1 LPAGDLDLVNQARQ
15 GDAGAF
21 HALVDR
27 HAKALFG
34 LAYTL
39 LGNTADAED
48 VLQETLLGAY
58 KQIAQFE
65 GRSSV
70 KTWLTK
76 ILVRQVSKVYRSRR
90 VRRAESLADAEQ
102 QNAEPAAP
110 RTGSV
115 NVDRQVDV
123 HAMLKTLSEEHREVL
138 VLRELQGLSY
148 DEIADA
154 LAIPQGTVESRLHR
168 ARQQLKQRF
177 AGYMTDE

>member
-1 LPAGDLDLVNQARQ
+1 MPAGDLDLLNRARQ

-27 HAKALFG
+27 HAKTLFG
-34 LAYTL
+34 LAYSL

-58 KQIAQFE
+58 KHIGQFQ
-65 GRSSV
+65 GRASV

-90 VRRAESLADAEQ
+90 VRRAESLADAEE
-102 QNAEPAAP
+102 QNLDPPSP
-110 RTGSV
+110 RGGSV
-115 NVDRQVDV
+115 NVDRRVDV
-123 HAMLKTLSEEHREVL
+123 QAMLQTLSEEHREIVA
-138 VLRELQGLSY
+138 LRELQGLSY
-148 DEIADA
+148 DEIAEV

-168 ARQQLKQRF
+168 ARQQLKARF
-177 AGYMTDE
+177 AGYMTD